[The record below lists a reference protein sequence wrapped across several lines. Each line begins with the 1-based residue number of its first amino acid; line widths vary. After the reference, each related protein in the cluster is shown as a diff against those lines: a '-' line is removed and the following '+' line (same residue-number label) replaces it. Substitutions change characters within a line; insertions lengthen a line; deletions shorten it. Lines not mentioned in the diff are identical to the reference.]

1 MEKSRIREFE
11 AIGREPLSTKF
22 AATFDSQFQA
32 TVPQYIGERN
42 PKLFEL
48 ARLLKSLPQ
57 FKAAED
63 CEAVVRE
70 WHRLALPHISTK
82 DWETS
87 WTDFLY
93 GFEQVKYPLG
103 TGRLENIMKTI
114 PSTVPDKMLP
124 SKARQYESQDTRR
137 LVLLCRELQRE
148 NGVEPF
154 YLSGKK
160 AVELLGL
167 SDDVVQRKRFFRLM
181 GTLLVHDGILK
192 IVQRG
197 TARTATRYLYIGDQ
211 AAAGAA
217 LKVDP

>member
-1 MEKSRIREFE
+1 M
-11 AIGREPLSTKF
+11 STKF

-32 TVPQYIGERN
+32 TVPRYIGERN
-42 PKLFEL
+42 PKLFQL
-48 ARLLKSLPQ
+48 ARLLKSIPQ
-57 FKAAED
+57 FQTGEA

-70 WHRLALPHISTK
+70 WHRLASPYIVTK

-103 TGRLENIMKTI
+103 TGLLEDIMKKI

-124 SKARQYESQDTRR
+124 SKARRYESQDARR
-137 LVLLCRELQRE
+137 LVVLCRELQRE
-148 NGVEPF
+148 NGAEPF
-154 YLSGKK
+154 YLSGVK
-160 AVELLGL
+160 AIELLGA

-197 TARTATRYLYIGDQ
+197 TARTATRYLYIGDR
-211 AAAGAA
+211 AAARAA
-217 LKVDP
+217 VEAAAEAGGGV